1 MGLRMVSC
9 FKCVVAVLLTAL
21 FIAAAGPVSAES
33 RAEVLERIKPVGTV
47 TVAGQAAPAATQAPA
62 DSAPAAPTEAAA
74 AAPAADGAKPA
85 AAAAPAATDS
95 SDPAA
100 LAQAKG
106 CLACHQIDVK
116 VVGPAYKDV
125 AAKYK
130 GDPKALETLVKKVK
144 TGGAGNWGQI
154 PMPPQVAASDE
165 EIKIL
170 VKWVL
175 SQ

>member
-1 MGLRMVSC
+1 VGLRMVSC
-9 FKCVVAVLLTAL
+9 FKGVMVVLATTL
-21 FIAAAGPVSAES
+21 FIAGAVSADS
-33 RAEVLERIKPVGTV
+33 RSEVLERIKPVGQV
-47 TVAGQAAPAATQAPA
+47 TVAGKAAPAATQVAA
-62 DSAPAAPTEAAA
+62 DSATAAPATEAAA
-74 AAPAADGAKPA
+74 APEAEGAKPA
-85 AAAAPAATDS
+85 DAATAPAAADS

-130 GDPKALETLVKKVK
+130 GNPDALATLVEKVK
-144 TGGAGNWGQI
+144 TGGSGNWGQI